1 MYLRIL
7 LPTEQE
13 TVELGEK
20 IAASLQDGDIITLTG
35 PLGAGKTSLA
45 RAIIRSKAGQ
55 IDVPS
60 PTFGLVSCY
69 DAPDVLIWH
78 FDLYRL
84 ESAQEIWEL
93 GLEEAL
99 ENGVILIEWPELIDD
114 LLPPERLFVELRHHQ
129 NGDGREAVVKG
140 NSKWACLF
148 DDLNR
153 RQRLESR
160 TDLDQTQ

>member
-1 MYLRIL
+1 MRIL

-20 IAASLQDGDIITLTG
+20 IAASLQDGDIITLSG
-35 PLGAGKTSLA
+35 PLGAGKSSLA

-69 DAPDVLIWH
+69 ETPGVQIWH

-84 ESAQEIWEL
+84 VSAQEIWEL

-114 LLPPERLFVELRHHQ
+114 LLPPERLSVELRHHE

-140 NSKWACLF
+140 TSRWAHLL

-153 RQRLESR
+153 
-160 TDLDQTQ
+160 